1 MALILK
7 EMRMTLRSLVF
18 YLFIIVTCFFYFT
31 SYATEETWGEVGPP
45 AAGVP
50 QNLETAEHPYYGWKQ
65 PDNTLELAQRMR
77 TVMGWDLNAGTTDK
91 IRMGFPIKSKLD
103 AGEKKIL
110 SEAVAKLGVIL
121 QDPDKYTMEEVY
133 SIAGETDKHLGGNS
147 MYKVGLRDY
156 GFPISTYDEAVK
168 AQEAVLAVYN
178 EKVDAGELL
187 PGAARYFS
195 DYLSLPAGIFPVFLS
210 AFLLLRDRSSRMNEL
225 IYSRRISPWVYVG
238 SKFIG
243 QGVMLSLVY
252 LLLAVIGGWQ
262 TVDTLGLTGQTG
274 QAIAYFLGYTAW
286 WLLPTLWASVAFG
299 MFGSMLFRRGIVPVA
314 LQIVWWCSM
323 ALGKKPQPA
332 GFGKNVKQENIQKD
346 TGGACTGGAEMSRQ
360 IIRPL
365 AGYNLK
371 LTANYS
377 WLLSAALLAAVPF
390 FMEPVL
396 MDRKLAARLGEL
408 LISFLGLIVFPH
420 LGLLENGGT
429 FEVIYPKRTRH
440 HPVFLFRWLLTS
452 LYTFLAIAL
461 LFSWL
466 H

>member
-1 MALILK
+1 MMALIGK

-50 QNLETAEHPYYGWKQ
+50 QNLESAEHPYYGWKQ
-65 PDNTLELAQRMR
+65 PDNSLELAERMK

-110 SEAVAKLGVIL
+110 SEAVAKLEVIL
-121 QDPDKYTMEEVY
+121 LDPDKYTMEEVY
-133 SIAGETDKHLGGNS
+133 SISGETDKHLGGNS

-156 GFPISTYDEAVK
+156 GFPINTYDEAVK
-168 AQEAVLAVYN
+168 AQEANLAVYN

-238 SKFIG
+238 SKFIA
-243 QGVMLSLVY
+243 QGVMLSLIY
-252 LLLAVIGGWQ
+252 LILAVIGGWQ
-262 TVDTLGLTGQTG
+262 TVNTLGLTGQTG
-274 QAIAYFLGYTAW
+274 QAIALFLGYTGW

-314 LQIVWWCSM
+314 AQIVWWFVSVLPLM
-323 ALGKKPQPA
+323 GSYGLRHLFIRFNSPNDYKMYRAWADEIALNRS
-332 GFGKNVKQENIQKD
+332 FY
-346 TGGACTGGAEMSRQ
+346 
-360 IIRPL
+360 L
-365 AGYNLK
+365 
-371 LTANYS
+371 
-377 WLLSAALLAAVPF
+377 LLAV
-390 FMEPVL
+390 V
-396 MDRKLAARLGEL
+396 LAAGAAWLWERNRSRLVSSTTRSKR
-408 LISFLGLIVFPH
+408 ISQKI
-420 LGLLENGGT
+420 
-429 FEVIYPKRTRH
+429 
-440 HPVFLFRWLLTS
+440 
-452 LYTFLAIAL
+452 LAEPATEAL
-461 LFSWL
+461 R
-466 H
+466 